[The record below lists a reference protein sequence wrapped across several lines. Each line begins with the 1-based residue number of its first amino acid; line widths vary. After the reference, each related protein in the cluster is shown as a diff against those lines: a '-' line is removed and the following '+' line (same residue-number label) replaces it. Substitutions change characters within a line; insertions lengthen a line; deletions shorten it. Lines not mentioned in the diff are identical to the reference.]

1 MHVKISISNKSRL
14 GKETS
19 FSLLVQFH
27 LSPFRLLMQFL
38 LLPQTKKISSESCV
52 SREERQMQLCKVGSV
67 VSSGEMNEFP
77 LALRGLRA
85 FRQTS
90 WHLHTITATPG
101 HWTQES
107 SSVCEDVLLI
117 FWEATEVW
125 PVKRVLWYC
134 MEISEEPNVKLHWN
148 LNLLWYS

>member
-1 MHVKISISNKSRL
+1 MLKLVLAIKADWEKKHH
-14 GKETS
+14 
-19 FSLLVQFH
+19 FPLLVQFH

-38 LLPQTKKISSESCV
+38 LLPQTKKMSSESCV

-90 WHLHTITATPG
+90 RHLHTLTATLG

-107 SSVCEDVLLI
+107 SFVCEDVLDILGGNTGLI
-117 FWEATEVW
+117 CQKSFEV
-125 PVKRVLWYC
+125 
-134 MEISEEPNVKLHWN
+134 LHG
-148 LNLLWYS
+148 YF